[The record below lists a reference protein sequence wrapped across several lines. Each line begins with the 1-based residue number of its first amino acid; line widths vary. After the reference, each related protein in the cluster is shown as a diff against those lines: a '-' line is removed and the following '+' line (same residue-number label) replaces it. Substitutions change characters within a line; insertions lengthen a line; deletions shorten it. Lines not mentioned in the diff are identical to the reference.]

1 MICVSYTRAISNCSA
16 MKEEDSAIG
25 KQNEAIQTFLKTKK
39 GWKLQQ
45 RYSDRKHDR
54 NDETA
59 FLQMKRDG
67 MKREFECVIF
77 SSLFYCGKK
86 MHSAINL
93 LKRVFC
99 PAGIYFA
106 VAEDGFCSCEATSEE
121 IEQYIDS
128 YKFKYRQKQAYRMRS
143 ERSDGTAYRKYG
155 YVRVDAD
162 RFVID
167 PEPAET
173 IQRIFRVFS
182 NGRTIKEIADQLN
195 QEGIESPNRYRWKFT
210 GKENQQKDSV
220 WREDAIKRILQDE
233 TYTGRC
239 TTLPPKNDALA
250 LLFPVIIEK
259 AVYDQAQY
267 LLSLKKENCAHTVKG
282 AYTLCAGKSF
292 DEETDWPLRVGNRGS
307 ERVYRFLYPAPST
320 RMYDKLYIDPTEI
333 NRAVLEG
340 LEKEHQKAQIALERL
355 KMPETKA
362 RLEEIIKPLR
372 AEAMAMYQT
381 MVQTEQ
387 TYIKLSNRK
396 DATQDE
402 SLIGMCA
409 DLLSKQTDQDRML
422 QAILNQIDR
431 MEKCYSD
438 QNPWVT
444 LYLGYDSQQPFSSK
458 TDRKY
463 VERILVHRF
472 EYAYLVPKE
481 QEWFR
486 ELPQEWFAEV

>member
-1 MICVSYTRAISNCSA
+1 MICVSYTRAVSNCSA
-16 MKEEDSAIG
+16 MKEEDVAIG

-121 IEQYIDS
+121 IEQYID
-128 YKFKYRQKQAYRMRS
+128 
-143 ERSDGTAYRKYG
+143 
-155 YVRVDAD
+155 
-162 RFVID
+162 
-167 PEPAET
+167 
-173 IQRIFRVFS
+173 
-182 NGRTIKEIADQLN
+182 
-195 QEGIESPNRYRWKFT
+195 
-210 GKENQQKDSV
+210 
-220 WREDAIKRILQDE
+220 
-233 TYTGRC
+233 
-239 TTLPPKNDALA
+239 
-250 LLFPVIIEK
+250 
-259 AVYDQAQY
+259 
-267 LLSLKKENCAHTVKG
+267 
-282 AYTLCAGKSF
+282 
-292 DEETDWPLRVGNRGS
+292 
-307 ERVYRFLYPAPST
+307 
-320 RMYDKLYIDPTEI
+320 DKLYIDPTEI

-340 LEKEHQKAQIALERL
+340 LKKEHQKAQIALERL

-372 AEAMAMYQT
+372 AEAIAMYQT

-387 TYIKLSNRK
+387 TYIELSNRK

-402 SLIGMCA
+402 SLIGVCA
-409 DLLSKQTDQDRML
+409 DLLSKQTNQDRML